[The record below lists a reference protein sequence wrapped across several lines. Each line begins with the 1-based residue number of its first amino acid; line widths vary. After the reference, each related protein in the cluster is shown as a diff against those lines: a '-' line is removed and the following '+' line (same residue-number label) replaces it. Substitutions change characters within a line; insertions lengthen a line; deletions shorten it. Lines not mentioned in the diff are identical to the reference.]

1 MCTTKKYLLN
11 LKNWLNIDNNK
22 NNIFPQ
28 KNKKIKKRFDMGDKA
43 VASHKTLFG
52 SLLTYI
58 SVLITQSAISYLIF

>member
-28 KNKKIKKRFDMGDKA
+28 KNKKIKK
-43 VASHKTLFG
+43 
-52 SLLTYI
+52 
-58 SVLITQSAISYLIF
+58 